1 MVQWIK
7 ICLPVKGTWVWS
19 LVQEDSTCCRATK
32 PVHQADRAQELQI
45 QSLCAA
51 ECSIFF
57 GSNED
62 PVQRKI
68 EKKIKLLKK
77 NLFLKNQFC
86 QVFTDTWSIF
96 KMEKKILI
104 LDYRSSSWP
113 IQKCWLFEVHVW
125 TFFIVESYYP
135 NSLETNILDL
145 KKIFCCIF
153 HTCYYVEN
161 NVFLIVHWWKV
172 YRAGIYF

>member
-1 MVQWIK
+1 MQETWIQ
-7 ICLPVKGTWVWS
+7 S
-19 LVQEDSTCCRATK
+19 LAR
-32 PVHQADRAQELQI
+32 ELRSHMAAGRLAYMPQI

-104 LDYRSSSWP
+104 LDYRSSS
-113 IQKCWLFEVHVW
+113 
-125 TFFIVESYYP
+125 
-135 NSLETNILDL
+135 
-145 KKIFCCIF
+145 
-153 HTCYYVEN
+153 
-161 NVFLIVHWWKV
+161 
-172 YRAGIYF
+172 